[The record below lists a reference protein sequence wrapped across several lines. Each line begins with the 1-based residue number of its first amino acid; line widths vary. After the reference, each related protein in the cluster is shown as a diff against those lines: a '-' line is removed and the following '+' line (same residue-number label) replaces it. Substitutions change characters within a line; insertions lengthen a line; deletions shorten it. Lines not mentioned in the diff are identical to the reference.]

1 MIQTGNLGTRALQ
14 KISAKNDT
22 DLRKVEQ
29 MPRNKPVENDMRK
42 KAPRKLPRKTNMRT
56 EVPKKNTETEEK
68 TI

>member
-1 MIQTGNLGTRALQ
+1 
-14 KISAKNDT
+14 
-22 DLRKVEQ
+22 
-29 MPRNKPVENDMRK
+29 MRK